1 MIAAM
6 LFSLLFGAQNILYF
20 DFTERPFQAGD
31 YVVTGNVVVEG
42 TSARLADV
50 TDWHLPGW
58 SARIEFY
65 VQNAAQVQLEEY
77 PVRVDLSMLPAEV
90 FDIAAI
96 DGADLRLVAA
106 DGSEITAMWL
116 ENYDFIARSGDL
128 WLQLPTLP
136 TGQTRIYLY
145 LGNDA
150 ASSVG
155 SWQEVFR
162 YSSLKY
168 GAWWPFPGT
177 SQVSIAAFEPVRV
190 QIGAGVP
197 VDAVSQPQ
205 IVSADPG
212 IVAANGP
219 YSLAGDL
226 NASDIAVPFSMVGT
240 AFSFPAQRGLDVIE
254 VFSPFGVAQVQLL
267 QGETVLASATVN
279 HLQSQSLSMDIP
291 TGSYRLLSDSPVV
304 AFHWTSDGY
313 DGHPLV
319 PATAELW
326 GAALGTVYVTA
337 LEDNTSLT
345 VYQSDI
351 AVTTHTLSRDA
362 VLTLSYGASAGS
374 GPALHLVA
382 DHPIGALS
390 QGDGSGGESV
400 AFLPGS
406 LLAREFVLPRAVS
419 YLAVAATEPSTLCAT
434 STADGTPLTEVI
446 SEATPRPYPNKF
458 LYGALA
464 AGTRL
469 TCSAPVAV
477 FQEDAAL
484 GDERHLLSVKDHR
497 PFVFPEPDLEVVMSA
512 ALPHFDPGPGIVT
525 TPELV
530 VPHQITRWESIEF
543 LAPTERPT
551 GTSLRFQVSTDAGAR
566 WRIFDGLSWRDANT
580 SDEAMAPGYL
590 VAGFSQLEVTRSLQL
605 RAFLVGDGADT
616 PVLGPIAVGYRYDE
630 GAAQLRFD
638 PIPSPQTQGV
648 PFPVTVSALD
658 ADGRLLEGYTSPLL
672 LSAGE
677 TRMLPTRHEGFVG
690 GQAVFYVVIQDA
702 ATEVTILASD
712 GQSTAISD
720 PFEVVSVAAAE
731 LVKIAG
737 DGQWGYDDEP
747 LPTPLV
753 VRLVDAQG
761 TPLAAYPVTFTA
773 DGGTFEGSDDAT
785 MTVETGF
792 TGYAAVTFTPGR
804 GPNAVTATHGELSP
818 VVFSLR
824 GDERHPT
831 LYDAAGST
839 ACSSRPGRA
848 GGTLPALLFLA
859 ALVLLLRRPRAW

>member
-1 MIAAM
+1 MIVSM
-6 LFSLLFGAQNILYF
+6 LFSLLLGAQNILYF
-20 DFTERPFQAGD
+20 DFTERPFQAGE
-31 YVVTGNVVVEG
+31 YVLTGNVVVEG

-58 SARIEFY
+58 SARIEFF

-77 PVRVDLSMLPAEV
+77 PVHVDLSLLPAEI

-150 ASSVG
+150 ASGVG

-162 YSSLKY
+162 YTSLKY

-190 QIGAGVP
+190 QIGAGGP

-212 IVAANGP
+212 LVAANGP

-226 NASDIAVPFSMVGT
+226 NASDIPVPFSMVGT
-240 AFSFPAQRGLDVIE
+240 AFTFPAQRGLDVIE
-254 VFSPFGVAQVQLL
+254 VFSPFGVAQIQLM
-267 QGETVLASATVN
+267 QGDVVLASATVN
-279 HLQSQSLSMDIP
+279 HLQSQSLSVDIP

-319 PATAELW
+319 PASSELW

-362 VLTLSYGASAGS
+362 VLTLSYGATLGS

-382 DHPIGALS
+382 DRPIGALS

-400 AFLPGS
+400 AFLPGQ

-434 STADGTPLTEVI
+434 STADGTPLAEVI
-446 SEATPRPYPNKF
+446 TEATPRPYPNKL

-469 TCSAPVAV
+469 ACSAPVAV
-477 FQEDAAL
+477 YQEDAVL

-497 PFVFPEPDLEVVMSA
+497 PFVFPEPEMEVVMSA
-512 ALPHFDPGPGIVT
+512 ALPHFDPGPGIIT

-543 LAPTERPT
+543 LAPSERPA
-551 GTSLRFQVSTDAGAR
+551 GTSLQFQVSTDAGVR
-566 WRIFDGLSWRDANT
+566 WQVFDGLSWREAT
-580 SDEAMAPGYL
+580 TADEAMEPGYL

-605 RAFLVGDGADT
+605 RSFLVGDGADT
-616 PVLGPIAVGYRYDE
+616 PVLGPIAVSYRYDE
-630 GAAQLRFD
+630 GASRLRFD
-638 PIPSPQTQGV
+638 PIPDPQTQGV
-648 PFPVTVSALD
+648 PFPVTISALD
-658 ADGRLLEGYTSPLL
+658 ADGQLLEGYNSPLL

-677 TRMLPTRHEGFVG
+677 TRMFPTRHDGFVN

-702 ATEVTILASD
+702 GQGITILASD
-712 GQSTAISD
+712 GQSTATSD
-720 PFEVVSVAAAE
+720 PFDVVAVAAAE
-731 LVKIAG
+731 LVKITG

-747 LPTPLV
+747 LPIPLV
-753 VRLVDAQG
+753 VRLVDTQG

-773 DGGTFEGSDDAT
+773 DGGSFDGDDDGT

-792 TGYAAVTFTPGR
+792 SGYAAVTFTPGL
-804 GPNAVTATHGELSP
+804 GPNVVTATHGELAP
-818 VVFSLR
+818 VVFSVR

-848 GGTLPALLFLA
+848 GGPAPALLFLA
-859 ALVLLLRRPRAW
+859 ALVLLLHRRRAR